1 MKDGKSRSSV
11 TIAARPSFARSADSG
26 KAPIPRDESLSL
38 ESLIAPLPAP
48 NTMPRLIKVAAA
60 QVGAVNRTDRRE
72 DTLERIIKLVEDA
85 AAQGVKL
92 VVLPCVVSVHA

>member
-1 MKDGKSRSSV
+1 
-11 TIAARPSFARSADSG
+11 
-26 KAPIPRDESLSL
+26 
-38 ESLIAPLPAP
+38 
-48 NTMPRLIKVAAA
+48 MPRLIKVAAA